1 MFKMSSESIVND
13 KNCKEKFLDNLKS
26 QEIRN
31 FNEIQK
37 SPDIKDDASSTMS
50 EKLKKE
56 KIGMLVSGISVLFGS
71 CGQIYT
77 KIIQKTYPDD
87 FRTVQFLFLR
97 SFTIF
102 FLQYFIHILE
112 ERKS

>member
-56 KIGMLVSGISVLFGS
+56 KIGMLVSGISSYLALVAK
-71 CGQIYT
+71 Y
-77 KIIQKTYPDD
+77 IQKL
-87 FRTVQFLFLR
+87 FKKLIQMISEQFN
-97 SFTIF
+97 S
-102 FLQYFIHILE
+102 YF
-112 ERKS
+112 